1 MCDVKLI
8 KLNQWLIKMRLSGNT
23 NYILVL
29 HAWYNSRYLIHQM
42 TYVFHASR
50 MTNNVMWKL
59 WILLFKNK
67 LCYWKQK
74 DQNIIQNQNKIH
86 LNLIIANHVQI
97 IIIVRNN
104 YRNKIIFYD
113 SHSLIV
119 ILKCNENKSYKTF
132 IVDKY
137 SINLRN
143 ISLNG
148 IN

>member
-42 TYVFHASR
+42 TYVFHASS

-104 YRNKIIFYD
+104 
-113 SHSLIV
+113 S
-119 ILKCNENKSYKTF
+119 
-132 IVDKY
+132 
-137 SINLRN
+137 
-143 ISLNG
+143 
-148 IN
+148 